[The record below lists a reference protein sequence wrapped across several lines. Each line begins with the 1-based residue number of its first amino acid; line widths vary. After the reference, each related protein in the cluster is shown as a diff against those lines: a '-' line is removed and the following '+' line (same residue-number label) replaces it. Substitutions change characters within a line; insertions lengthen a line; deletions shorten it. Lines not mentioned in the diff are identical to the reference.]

1 MWSLLSGHISRL
13 VEKII
18 AVPLTDFCNFFLQLS
33 LSERVTKSVT
43 LYKWLSCINM
53 EFKNH
58 YKKLNDIRRSQTHN
72 LLLIKH
78 FKPFS
83 LWKGQSNSYL
93 NQKREV
99 FLAKYLI
106 QNQQLRI
113 GFWTDCLTT
122 AWWLLD
128 HCLMIFWPLSDVCL
142 TTGTACWLL
151 TFIMIENCIVA
162 AWIRKKI
169 AKYMWKGCKDTN
181 MYKYDTILCS
191 TQCVL

>member
-1 MWSLLSGHISRL
+1 MQ
-13 VEKII
+13 
-18 AVPLTDFCNFFLQLS
+18 FFPATFF
-33 LSERVTKSVT
+33 EWKSHKKCYFRQMTV
-43 LYKWLSCINM
+43 LYKHGIQ
-53 EFKNH
+53 KI
-58 YKKLNDIRRSQTHN
+58 NDIRRSQTHN

-83 LWKGQSNSYL
+83 LWKGQSNSCL
-93 NQKREV
+93 NQKPEV

-151 TFIMIENCIVA
+151 PFIMTENCIIE
-162 AWIRKKI
+162 AWIRKKSKI
-169 AKYMWKGCKDTN
+169 YVKRLQGYQ
-181 MYKYDTILCS
+181 Y
-191 TQCVL
+191 V

>member
-1 MWSLLSGHISRL
+1 MLTSHFYNDWKLYNSWHGKSSSQYGCNMVYDRKLASKQEKCMQSLLSGHISRL

-93 NQKREV
+93 NQNS
-99 FLAKYLI
+99 KY
-106 QNQQLRI
+106 
-113 GFWTDCLTT
+113 
-122 AWWLLD
+122 
-128 HCLMIFWPLSDVCL
+128 FWPNV
-142 TTGTACWLL
+142 
-151 TFIMIENCIVA
+151 
-162 AWIRKKI
+162 
-169 AKYMWKGCKDTN
+169 WKRINSCA
-181 MYKYDTILCS
+181 LAS
-191 TQCVL
+191 

>member
-1 MWSLLSGHISRL
+1 M
-13 VEKII
+13 

-33 LSERVTKSVT
+33 LSERVSKSVT
-43 LYKWLSCINM
+43 LDKWLSCINM

-128 HCLMIFWPLSDVCL
+128 HCLMIFWPLFDVCL

-151 TFIMIENCIVA
+151 PFIMTENCIIE
-162 AWIRKKI
+162 AWIRKK
-169 AKYMWKGCKDTN
+169 AKYMWKGCKGTN
-181 MYKYDTILCS
+181 MYKYDTILC
-191 TQCVL
+191 TIELWRGTGI

>member
-1 MWSLLSGHISRL
+1 
-13 VEKII
+13 
-18 AVPLTDFCNFFLQLS
+18 
-33 LSERVTKSVT
+33 
-43 LYKWLSCINM
+43 M

-58 YKKLNDIRRSQTHN
+58 ENLNDIKRSQTHN

-93 NQKREV
+93 NQKLEV
-99 FLAKYLI
+99 FLAKHLI

-113 GFWTDCLTT
+113 GFLTDCLTT

-142 TTGTACWLL
+142 TTGTGTACWLL
-151 TFIMIENCIVA
+151 TFIMTENCIIA
-162 AWIRKKI
+162 TWIRKKI
-169 AKYMWKGCKDTN
+169 AKCMWKGFKGTN
-181 MYKYDTILCS
+181 MYKYDTILCTIELWIFLALCWTRKLIGMS
-191 TQCVL
+191 NQNIYNLQGILYFSIFNARDPTK

>member
-1 MWSLLSGHISRL
+1 MWSLLSGHINRL
-13 VEKII
+13 VEKIV
-18 AVPLTDFCNFFLQLS
+18 AVPLTDFCNFFRQLS

-93 NQKREV
+93 NQKLKV

-106 QNQQLRI
+106 QNQQLCTGSLI
-113 GFWTDCLTT
+113 DLLTT
-122 AWWLLD
+122 AWWLPD

-142 TTGTACWLL
+142 TTVLPLALALHADFWLL
-151 TFIMIENCIVA
+151 
-162 AWIRKKI
+162 
-169 AKYMWKGCKDTN
+169 
-181 MYKYDTILCS
+181 
-191 TQCVL
+191 